1 MYHFIQNY
9 KNLPFTIFIS
19 SFIVF
24 ISLNIIENYIH
35 YNIGRHYNETEL
47 KLSSPYLID
56 WIKIT
61 ITMIIF
67 AILQGI
73 FTIILYNYII

>member
-56 WIKIT
+56 WIKII

>member
-1 MYHFIQNY
+1 MYHFIKFY
-9 KNLPFTIFIS
+9 KNLPFSIFIS

-24 ISLNIIENYIH
+24 ILLNIIENYIH
-35 YNIGRHYNETEL
+35 YNIGRNYNQTEL

-56 WIKIT
+56 WIKII

-73 FTIILYNYII
+73 FTIILYNYMH